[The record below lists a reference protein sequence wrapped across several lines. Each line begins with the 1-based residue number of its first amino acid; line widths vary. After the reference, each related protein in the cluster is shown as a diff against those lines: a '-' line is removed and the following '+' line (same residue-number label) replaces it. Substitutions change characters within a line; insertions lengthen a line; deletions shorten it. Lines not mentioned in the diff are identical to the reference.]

1 MKRYRNSSDEL
12 YGMLELME
20 ERFFKWIPSK
30 EYKYYLE
37 ESIRLGE
44 EAGRK
49 FKNKDLIEIMKKD
62 QVEVRYRT
70 EERNLNP
77 LYQMKSQICFEK
89 KNRYLDL
96 YMNEIKKQCNSVKRV
111 EPEINLEWLKN
122 LHIAHEFYHFLE
134 FSQDQRT
141 GELLKPVERKGM
153 FRTQKVCLQSV
164 SEIAAHSFAKEYM
177 GADINPKY
185 FDCLYISIENKSYFE
200 KIMNNIETARL
211 LVERSLKN
219 EYD

>member
-1 MKRYRNSSDEL
+1 MECLNLWRSDFSN
-12 YGMLELME
+12 G
-20 ERFFKWIPSK
+20 FPQKNI
-30 EYKYYLE
+30 KYYLE
-37 ESIRLGE
+37 ESIRLE
-44 EAGRK
+44 KEAGRK

-164 SEIAAHSFAKEYM
+164 SEIAAPFICKGIHGHNM
-177 GADINPKY
+177 NPKY

>member
-1 MKRYRNSSDEL
+1 
-12 YGMLELME
+12 
-20 ERFFKWIPSK
+20 
-30 EYKYYLE
+30 
-37 ESIRLGE
+37 
-44 EAGRK
+44 
-49 FKNKDLIEIMKKD
+49 MKKD

-134 FSQDQRT
+134 IFS
-141 GELLKPVERKGM
+141 
-153 FRTQKVCLQSV
+153 
-164 SEIAAHSFAKEYM
+164 
-177 GADINPKY
+177 
-185 FDCLYISIENKSYFE
+185 
-200 KIMNNIETARL
+200 
-211 LVERSLKN
+211 RSKN
-219 EYD
+219 WRIIKTS